1 MGTGPL
7 TTTPSKATLT
17 NEFRSSIV
25 GGLEFDGIAS
35 EFLFTNKGIIGLQ
48 VGSEL
53 NYAVQLYVEPSA
65 VNYAS
70 SGDPD
75 VPANTSVIQNAGKI
89 FGGLSGEFLTLDLSV
104 ENSGSITPIKRDPY
118 ADAVNL
124 SVLGHGEEGEL
135 DAASASFA
143 NSGVV
148 TGTVTLDL
156 QASSVS
162 VTNSGHISQ
171 DLSTSSPSSYVSAKS
186 GLQVYQHT
194 SLGADLSL
202 VNTGTIS
209 SDDYAGVAVLVGIGA
224 GDDWADMP
232 GSQQATAHASI
243 TNSGTIIA
251 RGGQAVDFG
260 FDPALDNSVALA
272 VGLDARGQTSVDIHN
287 EAGGIIRNEP
297 GPFIIFSHIGPD
309 PVAGMAIAAGAD
321 TVTLVNDGEISGAQ
335 STVIGADLGLG
346 VAVGKSLIPQNV
358 LENVIGGAID
368 TFDSNDIITN
378 SATGVIKGGIALRH
392 GNDGFT
398 NAGTVSGDVYMGTGN
413 DVLFNTGLIDGNVD
427 MGDGDDTFGILLA
440 HAAPGG
446 TKGITGTLD
455 GGAGNDLLVFDVT
468 GGGALEDMAK
478 LHHTGFETTAI
489 GGTGTVTA
497 NNLVLSAPIGLAS
510 GFVTLAS
517 GSSVSASTPGG
528 AVFQGIAG
536 VSQDLIN
543 QGSITGAISLGD
555 ETDSLTNYGTVN
567 GNVDF
572 GSGDDFFVQGIN
584 ASLTGTADGGDGYDT
599 FTLDIT
605 GGGTIRSALYNR
617 IVNFELLGLTG
628 SGTIV
633 ADGPLHFDTI
643 GLMANTPITFGAGTT
658 IQTDSEAAVT
668 GSTGND
674 QLTNDGT
681 INGDVN
687 LGNGDDQYTNNGTM
701 NGDVGAGLGD
711 DHVTNNGTINGD
723 VDLDGVGA
731 PDGDG
736 GGGNQQ
742 QQFARAFALAAVV
755 VPTGGDDVLD
765 NPGFIGGSVFAGAG
779 NDQFTNSGTVGG
791 DVYMGT
797 GNDHFTLSG
806 GVNGLIDLGDDNDVL
821 ELRDGWS
828 IGGLGVL
835 AGTGTDELRIATTS
849 TYAEPTEIGLGQ
861 FGGFETV
868 AVQSGVTAF
877 SGNGAFDSIHVAG
890 GRLIG
895 RTGSEIDADVTVD
908 QGATFGS
915 AGLVRGDI
923 VVNGTLSP
931 GASPGTMTVVG
942 DVQLGA
948 GSSTVFEFT
957 PSASDALVIDG
968 TLTIASGASLTLSGT
983 RPLTPGSYVLIDTTG
998 GIHGTFGTN
1007 ITRDDTILGVLRQTE
1022 DTLELISMF
1031 QLTSGAN
1038 GQVTLTNAY
1047 LNALLTGGTA
1057 TDGVLDAFPVLVGG
1071 DGFANQAVL
1080 ATLNPEAYASVA
1092 QIGFENGQAIASALR
1107 GARVA
1112 GPDTGSGLF
1121 VFGQGFG
1128 AWRRF
1133 AGQDNGVSRAN
1144 VRTGGY
1150 LGGVGFGNDVFGAA
1164 LFVGRS
1170 DARQSI
1176 PGIAARNEADGMFF
1190 GGRVNVSAGGFD
1202 AGASLILDRAKA
1214 DTTRNPATGVSKTN
1228 SHYDLHSTTLD
1239 GWVGYGFELGQGMK
1253 IGPQVGV
1260 THTEVKRKGVTETGG
1275 GAFALQVAGQKYK
1288 LTTLTADIRASGPV
1302 SGKLRGWIE
1311 GGVRH
1316 RIDGD
1321 PITATAAFT
1330 GTGTSF
1336 TVNGASRAKT
1346 TAHFGAGAELTVA
1359 KNVDLFVNGDAEAK
1373 GGNGANRIDGGVR
1386 IRF

>member
-1 MGTGPL
+1 M
-7 TTTPSKATLT
+7 
-17 NEFRSSIV
+17 
-25 GGLEFDGIAS
+25 
-35 EFLFTNKGIIGLQ
+35 
-48 VGSEL
+48 
-53 NYAVQLYVEPSA
+53 
-65 VNYAS
+65 
-70 SGDPD
+70 
-75 VPANTSVIQNAGKI
+75 
-89 FGGLSGEFLTLDLSV
+89 
-104 ENSGSITPIKRDPY
+104 
-118 ADAVNL
+118 
-124 SVLGHGEEGEL
+124 
-135 DAASASFA
+135 
-143 NSGVV
+143 
-148 TGTVTLDL
+148 
-156 QASSVS
+156 
-162 VTNSGHISQ
+162 
-171 DLSTSSPSSYVSAKS
+171 
-186 GLQVYQHT
+186 
-194 SLGADLSL
+194 
-202 VNTGTIS
+202 
-209 SDDYAGVAVLVGIGA
+209 
-224 GDDWADMP
+224 
-232 GSQQATAHASI
+232 
-243 TNSGTIIA
+243 
-251 RGGQAVDFG
+251 
-260 FDPALDNSVALA
+260 
-272 VGLDARGQTSVDIHN
+272 
-287 EAGGIIRNEP
+287 
-297 GPFIIFSHIGPD
+297 
-309 PVAGMAIAAGAD
+309 
-321 TVTLVNDGEISGAQ
+321 
-335 STVIGADLGLG
+335 
-346 VAVGKSLIPQNV
+346 
-358 LENVIGGAID
+358 IGGAID
-368 TFDSNDIITN
+368 TLFSQDTLTN
-378 SATGVIKGGIALRH
+378 SATGTINGGIALRQ
-392 GNDGFT
+392 GDDSFT
-398 NAGTVSGDVYMGTGN
+398 NAGTVHGHVYMGSGA
-413 DVLFNTGLIDGNVD
+413 DEIYNTGLIDGNVD

-446 TKGITGTLD
+446 SKGITGTLE
-455 GGAGNDLLVFDVT
+455 GGTGNDLLVFDVT
-468 GGGALEDMAK
+468 GNGALEDMAA

-489 GGTGTVTA
+489 GGTGTVSA
-497 NNLVLSAPIGLAS
+497 SNLVVSAPIKLAS
-510 GFVTLAS
+510 GFVTLGA
-517 GSSVSASTPGG
+517 GSTVSAATPGATAFHG
-528 AVFQGIAG
+528 LDG

-543 QGSITGAISLGD
+543 RGTINGAVSLGD
-555 ETDSLTNYGTVN
+555 QTDSVTNYGTID
-567 GNVDF
+567 GDIDL
-572 GSGDDFFVQGIN
+572 GSGDDFFTQGIN
-584 ASLTGTADGGDGYDT
+584 ASLTGIADGGDGFDT
-599 FTLDIT
+599 FTFDIT
-605 GGGTIRSALYNR
+605 GGGTIHAAFYDQL
-617 IVNFELLGLTG
+617 VNFEMLGLTG
-628 SGTIV
+628 TGAVTF
-633 ADGPLHFDTI
+633 DGPAQVDTI
-643 GLMANTPITFGAGTT
+643 GLEAGAPTVFAAGGTVET
-658 IQTDSEAAVT
+658 QTEVAVT
-668 GSTGND
+668 GSTGAD
-674 QLTNDGT
+674 DLTNDGT
-681 INGDVN
+681 ILGDVN
-687 LGNGDDQYTNNGTM
+687 LENGDDQFANNGTM

-742 QQFARAFALAAVV
+742 QQFARPFALAAVV

-861 FGGFETV
+861 FSGFETV

-998 GIHGTFGTN
+998 GIEGTFGTN
-1007 ITRDDTILGVLRQTE
+1007 ITRDDTVLGVLRQTE

-1112 GPDTGSGLF
+1112 GPETGSGLF
-1121 VFGQGFG
+1121 VFGHGFG

-1150 LGGVGFGNDVFGAA
+1150 LGGVGFGNDTFGAA

-1176 PGIAARNEADGMFF
+1176 PGIGARNEADGMFF

-1214 DTTRNPATGVSKTN
+1214 DTTRNPATGVSKTD

-1260 THTEVKRKGVTETGG
+1260 THTEVKREGVTETGG
-1275 GAFALQVAGQKYK
+1275 AAFALQVAGQKYK

-1302 SGKLRGWIE
+1302 GGKLRGWIE

-1321 PITATAAFT
+1321 AITATAAFT